1 MITPAEI
8 IQKVERLYLPFLRSW
23 MQGATFFPRSL
34 PVGSLPLSK
43 YAQLR
48 EEVQLLIAQSKEQ
61 RGYGY
66 TLEFERQR
74 TRKYEPQNLPKRVVI
89 ETEDDF
95 LRLIAKEQ
103 EFVKFQQDVLLL
115 RERQPCLHEW
125 MVAHPQRIIDYHG
138 HWSELLAVC
147 TYFVEHPRPHC
158 YIRELPIHVHTKFVE
173 QHEGIL
179 RELLDILLPP
189 EAVLSDIKT
198 FTRRFGLCEDEPFV
212 RVRFLDN
219 QLSKYYGLPLADLGM
234 PRSQFAQLHLQ
245 TERCIV
251 TENKMVFLTLP
262 AFPRTFAIFGEG
274 YTVRHLS
281 AIPWLT
287 QCPIFYWGDLD
298 AHGFQILSLLRAIFP
313 QVISVMMDEKTL
325 QTFSEFCVDGMPCTA
340 QQLPYLTQE
349 EHRVFEYLARG
360 NNRLEQERIDHVY
373 ALQCLRACL
382 Q

>member
-8 IQKVERLYLPFLRSW
+8 IQKAERLYLPFLRSW
-23 MQGATFFPRSL
+23 IQGTNFFPRSL
-34 PVGSLPLSK
+34 PIGSLPLSK

-48 EEVQLLIAQSKEQ
+48 EEVQVLIAQSKAQ

-66 TLEFERQR
+66 TLEFERHR
-74 TRKYEPQNLPKRVVI
+74 TRGYEPQNLPKRVVI
-89 ETEDDF
+89 EMEDDF
-95 LRLIAKEQ
+95 LRLIAKVQ
-103 EFVKFQQDVLLL
+103 EFTQFQEDVFLI
-115 RERQPCLHEW
+115 RQRQPLLQEW
-125 MVAHPQRIIDYHG
+125 MMTHPKRIIDYHG
-138 HWSELLAVC
+138 HWSNLLAVC
-147 TYFVEHPRPHC
+147 AYFIKYPHPNC

-189 EAVLSDIKT
+189 EAVLSEAKT
-198 FTRRFGLCEDEPFV
+198 FTRRFGLREDESFV

-219 QLSKYYGLPLADLGM
+219 QLTKYYGVPLADLAM
-234 PRSQFAQLHLQ
+234 SHSQFTQLHLQ

-262 AFPRTFAIFGEG
+262 AFPHTFAIFGEG
-274 YTVRHLS
+274 FTVSHLT

-298 AHGFQILSLLRAIFP
+298 AYGFQILSNLRAKFP
-313 QVISVMMDEKTL
+313 HVISVMMDEKTL
-325 QTFSEFCVDGMPCTA
+325 QTFSEFCVDGTPFIA
-340 QQLPYLTQE
+340 QQPPHLTPDEQALF
-349 EHRVFEYLARG
+349 HHLARG
-360 NNRLEQERIDHVY
+360 NILLEQEHIEHAY

-382 Q
+382 A